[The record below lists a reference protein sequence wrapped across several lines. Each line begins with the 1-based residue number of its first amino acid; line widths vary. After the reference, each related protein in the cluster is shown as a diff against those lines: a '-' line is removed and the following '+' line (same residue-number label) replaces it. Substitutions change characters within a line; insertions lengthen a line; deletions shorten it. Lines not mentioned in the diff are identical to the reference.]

1 LAIVESPIVY
11 TVINFEEVQ
20 PANRINNKKPNAP
33 IFFIISP
40 SLYGN
45 MAPKRITGKNS
56 VNLSIAPC
64 SENRYNHDALT
75 SIISLVL
82 YGF

>member
-1 LAIVESPIVY
+1 MEMMFQV
-11 TVINFEEVQ
+11 
-20 PANRINNKKPNAP
+20 
-33 IFFIISP
+33 ISP